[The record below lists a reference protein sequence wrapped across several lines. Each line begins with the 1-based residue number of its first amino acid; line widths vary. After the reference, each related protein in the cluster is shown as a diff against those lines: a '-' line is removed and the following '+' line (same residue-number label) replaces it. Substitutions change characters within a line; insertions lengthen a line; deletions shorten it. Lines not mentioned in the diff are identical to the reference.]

1 MQHAIKLEIKRISR
15 KYLSKIQKIDSANAE
30 YQDKFRKRT
39 GLEPFI
45 RQHNKS
51 YVDKLFSP
59 SYCARNANFL
69 AKVIW
74 YKIKNHTYEPK
85 KAVCYKIP
93 KPAGGHRDV
102 MAFAI
107 PDAAVANVIFRRIV
121 QRNLNFFSPFSFAYN
136 PQKNIFSAIESLN
149 NAIDSDKKFV
159 IQIDFEKYFDSIPI
173 TYLDQLL
180 NSAGIRITRCE
191 KYLFKKFMFHT
202 FSDREN
208 YSISEERRFKGTPQ
222 GTSISLFLAN
232 LANHELDISL
242 TEAPGRFVRFADDIV
257 AISSTYEEAQNI
269 EACFHKH
276 CKISGLKININ
287 KSPGIA
293 ILSKRQQELKTINN
307 FDYLG
312 YRFTPEGLIIPEK
325 TILKLKKK
333 ISRLINIY
341 LITYLKY
348 EFNSDRVNVSFPI
361 FDWDLVG
368 FICELRHSLYGG
380 LTEQQICEF
389 IDENKP
395 IKQMKGLMSFY
406 CLIEN
411 PAQFIH
417 LDGWM
422 LNITRRAMA
431 VRNNILQEKYGKMCP
446 IPSRRQLIDGT
457 WFDQD
462 AWRGGTTCPEI
473 EFPSMLRGWKAA
485 RKYFLSF
492 GLRNLSSPPCAYYSD
507 LADLF
512 DYR

>member
-15 KYLSKIQKIDSANAE
+15 KYLSKIQKIDSVNAE

-232 LANHELDISL
+232 LANHELDIR
-242 TEAPGRFVRFADDIV
+242 THFI
-257 AISSTYEEAQNI
+257 
-269 EACFHKH
+269 
-276 CKISGLKININ
+276 IN
-287 KSPGIA
+287 G
-293 ILSKRQQELKTINN
+293 
-307 FDYLG
+307 
-312 YRFTPEGLIIPEK
+312 
-325 TILKLKKK
+325 
-333 ISRLINIY
+333 
-341 LITYLKY
+341 
-348 EFNSDRVNVSFPI
+348 
-361 FDWDLVG
+361 
-368 FICELRHSLYGG
+368 
-380 LTEQQICEF
+380 
-389 IDENKP
+389 
-395 IKQMKGLMSFY
+395 
-406 CLIEN
+406 
-411 PAQFIH
+411 QF
-417 LDGWM
+417 L
-422 LNITRRAMA
+422 
-431 VRNNILQEKYGKMCP
+431 
-446 IPSRRQLIDGT
+446 
-457 WFDQD
+457 
-462 AWRGGTTCPEI
+462 
-473 EFPSMLRGWKAA
+473 
-485 RKYFLSF
+485 
-492 GLRNLSSPPCAYYSD
+492 
-507 LADLF
+507 
-512 DYR
+512 